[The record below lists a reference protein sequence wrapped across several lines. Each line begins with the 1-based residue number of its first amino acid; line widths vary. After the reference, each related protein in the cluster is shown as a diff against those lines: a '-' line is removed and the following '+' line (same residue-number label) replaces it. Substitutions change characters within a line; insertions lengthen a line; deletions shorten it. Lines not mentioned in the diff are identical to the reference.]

1 MSGNKKP
8 PYISK
13 ADRVQRHAPEFV
25 KVTHKLSQR

>member
-13 ADRVQRHAPEFV
+13 ADRVQRHAP
-25 KVTHKLSQR
+25 